1 MFDLAGNPQNGRPPG
16 SSVFDSLRP
25 TGMVQVI
32 AWTIAVA
39 AIPPLLHNVYRGSW
53 ATAVVLVV
61 AEAGVLAS
69 LVLDRRGHG
78 RAAVGV
84 LFTSVQACAGG
95 LVAAG
100 QGFHD
105 VALLLFPATLVV
117 SGLLLGRL
125 AFAGVTVGTIAFLV
139 ALGVAEMH
147 GWFVTPLSRFT
158 LARNLV
164 DTAVILAATAV
175 VVSLLA
181 QSVRTSLASARRHE
195 ASLEAVNAELVSQSQ
210 RLRVSEER
218 FRSLIDLAVDGI
230 LVGDVEGRL
239 IGVNRRMAELTGF
252 SSEELLGRSICDLF
266 TREEMRRAPLRYD
279 RVAAGETVVTE
290 RVLLRKDGGAA
301 PVEMSSKQMPDGS
314 YHSFFRDTTERRR
327 AAEERARLRDELRH
341 AQKMEAVGRLAGGI
355 AHDFNNMLMV
365 IGSSVAVARRD
376 LVPGSRA
383 HRCLADVEA
392 ATEKAAALTRQLLAF
407 GRKESVAPRV
417 IDLGDLLTNLAP
429 MVAGI
434 VGPDVELNVRAPR
447 GLGLARVEAGLLEQA
462 VLNLAVN
469 ARDAMPGGGDLELGL
484 SEVELDQAGALAL
497 GLAPGTCLALS
508 VADKGTG
515 MTDEVRQHLFEPFF
529 TTKPSGKGTGL
540 GLAMVYGAVKQS
552 GGGIEVETRLGR
564 GTTFRLFFPRAAGAL
579 EETRPPVAARE
590 TAAVDIA

>member
-1 MFDLAGNPQNGRPPG
+1 MSDLAGNPQNGRPPG
-16 SSVFDSLRP
+16 CGVFDRLRP
-25 TGMVQVI
+25 TGMIQVL
-32 AWTIAVA
+32 AWTIALA
-39 AIPPLLHNVYRGSW
+39 AIPPLLHNVHRGSW
-53 ATAVVLVV
+53 ATAVVLLVV
-61 AEAGVLAS
+61 EAGVLAS

-78 RAAVGV
+78 RAAVAV
-84 LFTSVQACAGG
+84 LFTSVQGCAGG

-139 ALGVAEMH
+139 ALGAAEIR
-147 GWFVTPLSRFT
+147 GWVVTPLSRFT
-158 LARNLV
+158 LPRNLV
-164 DTAVILAATAV
+164 DAAVILAATAV
-175 VVSLLA
+175 VVGLLA
-181 QSVRTSLASARRHE
+181 ESARTSLARARRNE
-195 ASLEAVNAELVSQSQ
+195 ATLEAVNAELVSQSQ

-230 LVGDVEGRL
+230 LVGDREGRL
-239 IGVNRRMAELTGF
+239 IGANRRMCELTGF
-252 SSEELLGRSICDLF
+252 TGEELLGRTICDLF
-266 TREEMRRAPLRYD
+266 TREEMRREPLRYD

-290 RVLLRKDGGAA
+290 RVLLRKDGGAV
-301 PVEMSSKQMPDGS
+301 PVEMSSKQMPDGT

-327 AAEERARLRDELRH
+327 AAEERGRLRDELRH

-365 IGSSVAVARRD
+365 IGSSVAIARPD
-376 LVPGSRA
+376 LLPGSRA

-392 ATEKAAALTRQLLAF
+392 ATERAAALTRQLLAF
-407 GRKESVAPRV
+407 GRREPVAPRV
-417 IDLGDLLTNLAP
+417 IDLGDLLANLEP

-434 VGPDVELNVRAPR
+434 VGPDVELHVAAAR
-447 GLGLARVEAGLLEQA
+447 GLGLVRVDAGLLEQA

-469 ARDAMPGGGDLELGL
+469 ARDAMPGGGRLEVGL
-484 SEVELDQAGALAL
+484 CGVELDEAGALAL
-497 GLAPGTCLALS
+497 GLAPGACMALS
-508 VADKGTG
+508 VADNGTG

-552 GGGIEVETRLGR
+552 AGGIEVATRLGR
-564 GTTFRLFFPRAAGAL
+564 GTTFRLLFPRAAGDSEA
-579 EETRPPVAARE
+579 TRPPVGAR
-590 TAAVDIA
+590 AAVDVS